1 MYKIIIVIVAIA
13 ALLLLVALII
23 LALLNWSEKIY
34 GSALS
39 VIAVTLSTGL
49 VTIFLM
55 LKEETFERNFTTL
68 MVIDSKTRMPPQIK
82 SSTNNNIV
90 ALLTEFSRNF
100 TKRLHNPNDGTY
112 KDLKI
117 EPPKDDIEEDMFC
130 KDLLQSKI
138 MTFLISKG
146 LNMQSMTHGVVD
158 GTGFVSASSNKTF
171 QLTDYE
177 DKPIKDFEKELNK
190 NRLFKA
196 GLALFES
203 NSMLTFK
210 TPKGIDIEIINFQD
224 TSVNSGQ
231 KNVLIIRKP
240 YFFEIEISLLIS
252 LSTGPN
258 SIPQELVID
267 PELVKNYKTRVF
279 DVTMK
284 AKFDKMTAG
293 NRRTEELKEWTK
305 FLFDEIEKKFTTSA
319 NSWADVRLHH

>member
-1 MYKIIIVIVAIA
+1 MYKIIIIIVAIA
-13 ALLLLVALII
+13 ALLLLVALFI
-23 LALLNWSEKIY
+23 LAWLNWSEKIY

-68 MVIDSKTRMPPQIK
+68 MVIDSRTRMPPQIK
-82 SSTNNNIV
+82 SFTNNNIV
-90 ALLTEFSRNF
+90 ALLTEFSRPFN
-100 TKRLHNPNDGTY
+100 KMLYNPNDGSYTE
-112 KDLKI
+112 LKI
-117 EPPKDDIEEDMFC
+117 EPPKDEIEEDMFC

-138 MTFLISKG
+138 LTLFISKG
-146 LNMQSMTHGVVD
+146 LNIQSMTHGVVD
-158 GTGFVSASSNKTF
+158 GTGFIIGSSNKTF

-177 DKPIKDFEKELNK
+177 EKPIRDFENELNK

-196 GLALFES
+196 GVALFES
-203 NSMLTFK
+203 NSLLPFK
-210 TPKGIDIEIINFQD
+210 APKGIDIEIINFQD
-224 TSVNSGQ
+224 TTVNSGQ
-231 KNVLIIRKP
+231 KNILIIRKP

-258 SIPQELVID
+258 SIPKELVID
-267 PELVKNYKTRVF
+267 TELARNYKTRVF
-279 DVTMK
+279 DVRMK

-305 FLFDEIEKKFTTSA
+305 FLFDEIEKKFTTGASE
-319 NSWADVRLHH
+319 